1 MAVTMNDQ
9 EKRVAELKKEV
20 PTRGFKRHPIKLKN
34 ICDLAPELQSPAVT
48 GLAAREPIQTIIAF
62 PPQIHRGWHYVPKQA
77 LLFTSTEVI
86 HLLASIW
93 PDQEPEVTLLKGSD
107 LIYMDITLIL
117 LYGYLEVVAQGCSSP
132 TRLNV
137 EFNTV
142 AWYQLSPPLMKL
154 LEASK
159 PSSSIWTDTAI
170 CSPAAQKA
178 IERLPVKFSNG
189 LQIYGLLPG
198 EGLED
203 LVFQAGIWKPRL
215 LFFRKA
221 LTANTLLMI
230 TTNYV
235 VVIKEELEISHGW
248 ILTYIPR
255 DCIGGIQNQPLS
267 LWNELTLHLKRGEQT
282 AGYKLLL
289 DNPATQDWR
298 EKWKQH
304 GFRWEDLPMADRSSS
319 MRA

>member
-1 MAVTMNDQ
+1 MIEQ
-9 EKRVAELKKEV
+9 EKRLAELKKEV
-20 PTRGFKRHPIKLKN
+20 PTRGFKRHPIILKD

-48 GLAAREPIQTIIAF
+48 ELAAHEPLRTIIAF
-62 PPQIHRGWHYVPKQA
+62 PAQIHRGWHYVSKQA
-77 LLFTSTEVI
+77 LLFTPTEVI
-86 HLLASIW
+86 HLVASIW
-93 PDQEPEVTLLKGSD
+93 PDQEPEVTLLRGSD
-107 LIYMDITLIL
+107 LIYMNVTLIL
-117 LYGYLEVVAQGCSSP
+117 LYGYLEVVAHGCGSP
-132 TRLNV
+132 ARLNV

-142 AWYQLSPPLMKL
+142 AWYQLSSPLMKL

-170 CSPAAQKA
+170 CSPAAQQA
-178 IERLPVKFSNG
+178 IEKLPLKFSNG

-203 LVFQAGIWKPRL
+203 LVFQAGTWKPRL

-255 DCIGGIQNQPLS
+255 NCIGGIQNQPLS
-267 LWNELTLHLKRGEQT
+267 LLNVLTVHLKRGEQT
-282 AGYKLLL
+282 AEYKLLL
-289 DNPATQDWR
+289 DNASTQDWR
-298 EKWKQH
+298 KKWIGH
-304 GFRWEDLPMADRSSS
+304 GLQWEDLPMADRSSS

>member
-1 MAVTMNDQ
+1 MAVTMIEQ
-9 EKRVAELKKEV
+9 EKRLAELKKEV
-20 PTRGFKRHPIKLKN
+20 PTRGFNRHPIILKD
-34 ICDLAPELQSPAVT
+34 IRDLAPELQSPAVT
-48 GLAAREPIQTIIAF
+48 GLAAREPINNIIAF
-62 PPQIHRGWHYVPKQA
+62 PPQIHRGWHYIPRQA
-77 LLFTSTEVI
+77 LLFTPTEVI

-93 PDQEPEVTLLKGSD
+93 PNQEPEVTLLKGSD
-107 LIYMDITLIL
+107 LIYMNVTLIL
-117 LYGYLEVVAQGCSSP
+117 LYGYLEVVAHGCGSP
-132 TRLNV
+132 ARLNV

-142 AWYQLSPPLMKL
+142 AWYQLSSPLMKL

-170 CSPAAQKA
+170 CSPAAQQA
-178 IERLPVKFSNG
+178 IEKLPLKFSNG

-203 LVFQAGIWKPRL
+203 LVFQAGTWKPRL
-215 LFFRKA
+215 IFLRKA

-255 DCIGGIQNQPLS
+255 NSIGSIQNQSLG
-267 LWNELTLHLKRGEQT
+267 LWNELTVHLKRGDQT
-282 AGYKLLL
+282 AVYKLLL
-289 DNPATQDWR
+289 DGTATEDWR
-298 EKWKQH
+298 GKWMQH
-304 GFRWEDLPMADRSSS
+304 GFQWEDLPMAARS
-319 MRA
+319 